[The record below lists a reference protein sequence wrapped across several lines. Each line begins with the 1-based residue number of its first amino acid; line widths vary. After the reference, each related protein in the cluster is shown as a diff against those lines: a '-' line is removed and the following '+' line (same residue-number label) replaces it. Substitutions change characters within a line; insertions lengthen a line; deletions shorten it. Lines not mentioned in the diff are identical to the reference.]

1 MEQVSFI
8 NEIILL
14 IMAAFLGGFA
24 ARTAKLPPVVG
35 YLVSGIIFGAV
46 GKAFIPSYQN
56 LFELSQMGISLLLFT
71 LGFEISLK
79 TFMKLNKKI
88 LYVGVL
94 QILLTS
100 VLIFPIL
107 LLFHFSFQISL
118 LFSLLFSF
126 SSTAVVL
133 KILEEKGMVTN
144 FPGNNVLILLLIQD
158 LFIVPVIFLMPLVF
172 STSFE
177 FPASIIT
184 FLISAI
190 KPLIAFIA
198 MYIFARLLFSKL
210 FTLLFRYPQQE
221 LTILSTLFTAV
232 ISIGVLTYAGL
243 PQAIAAF
250 FAGVLISEEGKNLA
264 PLAAVKPLRDIL
276 LVLFFVMVGMMINGS
291 ALIMNLPLILVTA
304 ILILVVKFFST
315 FFILRAFKFIPSAN
329 IFISSYISNIGEF
342 ALVIAQIA
350 LVSRFI
356 NLQDYESLLGIF
368 IVSLIMIPL
377 VTKSVKYFFEKY
389 KGTQFVKKFMGDSHF
404 FMRSIY
410 DKVENHVVILG
421 HGRVG
426 QEVRNLLDMGEV
438 PYVVV
443 DFDRRTIDALSKSM
457 KNALYG
463 DPTDSDVL
471 KGAGIKRA
479 KILVVA
485 LPDSFTQKIIIQKA
499 LKINPNLVILCRSHI
514 DEDKYEL
521 VNLGVNTIVIPEF
534 EAGLRIGKKVL
545 ELLGFTDKNTIE
557 LLRKLRKFHYVH

>member
-1 MEQVSFI
+1 MHGTFI

-14 IMAAFLGGFA
+14 IIAAFIGGFV
-24 ARTAKLPPVVG
+24 ARSIKLPPVVG
-35 YLVSGIIFGAV
+35 YIVSGIVFGTV
-46 GKAFIPSYQN
+46 GKAFIPSYEN

-79 TFMKLNKKI
+79 TFSRLNRKI
-88 LYVGVL
+88 FYVGVL

-100 VLIFPIL
+100 ILIFPIL
-107 LLFHFSFQISL
+107 LLFHFSLQMSILFAL
-118 LFSLLFSF
+118 LFSL

-144 FPGNNVLILLLIQD
+144 FPGNNVFVVLLIQD
-158 LFIVPVIFLMPLVF
+158 LFIIPVIFLMPLLF
-172 STSFE
+172 SSQFE
-177 FPASIIT
+177 FPGSIFT
-184 FLISAI
+184 FLFTVI
-190 KPLIAFIA
+190 KPLGAFIL
-198 MYIFARLLFSKL
+198 MYIFGRLFFSKI
-210 FTLLFRYPQQE
+210 FTVLFRYPQQE
-221 LTILSTLFTAV
+221 LTILATLFTAV
-232 ISIGVLTYAGL
+232 LSIGVLTYAGL
-243 PQAIAAF
+243 PEAIAAF

-276 LVLFFVMVGMMINGS
+276 LVLFFVLIGMMVDGPS
-291 ALIMNLPLILVTA
+291 LILNLPVILVA
-304 ILILVVKFFST
+304 SALILVVKFFAS
-315 FFILRAFKFIPSAN
+315 FFILRFFKFIPSAN
-329 IFISSYISNIGEF
+329 VFISSYLANIGEF

-356 NLQDYESLLGIF
+356 TLHDYESLLGIF
-368 IVSLIMIPL
+368 IVSLVMIPL
-377 VTKSVKYFFEKY
+377 VTKSVKYVFEKY
-389 KGTQFVKKFMGDSHF
+389 KHTNFVRNFMGDSHF

-410 DKVENHVVILG
+410 DKVENHVIILG

-443 DFDRRTIDALSKSM
+443 DFDRRTIDALSKNM
-457 KNALYG
+457 KNGLYG

-479 KILVVA
+479 RILVVA
-485 LPDSFTQKIIIQKA
+485 LPDSFTQKLIIKKA
-499 LKINPNLVILCRSHI
+499 LSLNPNLVILCRSHI

-545 ELLGFTDKNTIE
+545 ELLGFSDKNTIE
-557 LLRKLRKFHYVH
+557 LLRKLRKFHYIH